1 MTVAF
6 RPASIGDLLRDWRQ
20 RRRMSQLDLAVEAM
34 VSPRHLSFVE
44 TGRSRPSR
52 ELVVDLAEHLDVP
65 LRERNSL
72 LLAAGYAPVY
82 RETPLDDAE
91 MSPVREALDRLLAG
105 QEPFPAVVFDR
116 HWDVVSLNRPMTI
129 LSGEGVSAELLTPPV
144 NAMRITLHPHG
155 LAPRIINFAEYSA
168 HLLEQ
173 LHRQAVLT
181 GDPVVVELEKE
192 IRSYPGVST
201 APPGFEEVPLFVP
214 LNIRVSGQEM
224 SFFNTLTAFGT
235 ALDITMAELTIEA
248 LYPADEATAA
258 AVRTA
263 WG

>member
-1 MTVAF
+1 
-6 RPASIGDLLRDWRQ
+6 
-20 RRRMSQLDLAVEAM
+20 MSQLDLAVEAM

-65 LRERNSL
+65 LRDRNSL

-82 RETPLDDAE
+82 RETPLDNAE

-105 QEPFPAVVFDR
+105 HEPFPAVVFDR

-129 LSGEGVSAELLTPPV
+129 LSREGVSAELLTPPV

-155 LAPRIINFAEYSA
+155 LAPRIMNFAEYSA
-168 HLLEQ
+168 HLLGQ

-181 GDPVVVELEKE
+181 GDPFIVELEKE
-192 IRSYPGVST
+192 IRSYPGVSD
-201 APPGFEEVPLFVP
+201 APPGFEEPSAPLFVP

-235 ALDITMAELTIEA
+235 ALDITMVELTIEA
-248 LYPADEATAA
+248 LYPAGEATAA
-258 AVRTA
+258 AVRAA